1 MKEVLEK
8 IKSLGDI
15 YYEYEFES
23 CKNLLNEIPDYILSG
38 DHENIVTKLS
48 KQNWITTISKN
59 ILEQQKEYNYKIN
72 IIKSKSKLIM
82 IGIAQIEPDLINKDF
97 IQLIRSIPNS
107 NSALKKRSLMYNLF
121 KKIETCDLIF
131 NYGWYLS
138 LNNSSLFS
146 DSPHN
151 YRNKGINF
159 IAKDEIKININM
171 KEGTFNLLIDG
182 DNKLQLYNNIPLEK
196 PLSPAVL
203 LFDEEDSI
211 EIQPL

>member
-1 MKEVLEK
+1 
-8 IKSLGDI
+8 
-15 YYEYEFES
+15 
-23 CKNLLNEIPDYILSG
+23 
-38 DHENIVTKLS
+38 
-48 KQNWITTISKN
+48 
-59 ILEQQKEYNYKIN
+59 
-72 IIKSKSKLIM
+72 M
-82 IGIAQIEPDLINKDF
+82 IGIAEIEPDLINKDF
-97 IQLIRSIPNS
+97 ILTIRSFPNS

-159 IAKDEIKININM
+159 VAQEEIKININM
-171 KEGTFNLLIDG
+171 KESTFNSLIDG

-196 PLSPAVL
+196 PLSTAVL
-203 LFDEEDSI
+203 LFDEEDTI